1 MQQNLKQ
8 SVLTLALLLF
18 TTATV
23 CGKCQYCNSYED
35 FLADKWTSLDTV
47 YCSIHSMGHQ
57 IMWGVSNYKLKTG
70 DKYTDKLLNTAFAV
84 MQADTLYVNCRNLR
98 YEKMRFG
105 KGYCK
110 AARIGEHNLL
120 LAGKLASKEA
130 QYDASSGV
138 IMAAGMVG
146 GVMGGVVGAAVAGG
160 IAGGIGGATSA
171 NKLLKN
177 EVCYLI
183 TSGADE
189 KGHFNVTSFEDPMM
203 DKLLLSRNLVELHNA
218 YYAEQ
223 DKKKRRLAA
232 RIIPILEK
240 AGIIE

>member
-1 MQQNLKQ
+1 MKQ
-8 SVLTLALLLF
+8 TVLTLALLLM
-18 TTATV
+18 ATVSV
-23 CGKCQYCNSYED
+23 CGKCQYCKSYED

-47 YCSIHSMGHQ
+47 YCTIHSKGHQ

-70 DKYTDKLLNTAFAV
+70 DEYTDRLLNTAFVV
-84 MQADTLYVNCRNLR
+84 MQADTLYVNSRNLR
-98 YEKMRFG
+98 FEKSSLG

-120 LAGKLASKEA
+120 LTGKLAGKEA
-130 QYDASSGV
+130 QDDALSGS
-138 IMAAGMVG
+138 AAAATAGILF
-146 GVMGGVVGAAVAGG
+146 GVAGAAVAGG
-160 IAGGIGGATSA
+160 IAGGASA

-189 KGHFNVTSFEDPMM
+189 KGHFNVTRFEDPMM

-223 DKKKRRLAA
+223 DKKKRQLAA
-232 RIIPILEK
+232 RVIPILEK

>member
-23 CGKCQYCNSYED
+23 CGKCQYCKSYED

-47 YCSIHSMGHQ
+47 YCTIHSKGHQ

-70 DKYTDKLLNTAFAV
+70 DEYTDRLLNTAFVV
-84 MQADTLYVNCRNLR
+84 MQADTLYVNSRNLR
-98 YEKMRFG
+98 FEKSSLG

-120 LAGKLASKEA
+120 LTGKLAGKEA
-130 QYDASSGV
+130 QDDALSGSG
-138 IMAAGMVG
+138 AAITAGILF
-146 GVMGGVVGAAVAGG
+146 GVAGAAVVGG
-160 IAGGIGGATSA
+160 IVGGTSA

-177 EVCYLI
+177 KVCYLI
-183 TSGADE
+183 TSGANE
-189 KGHFNVTSFEDPMM
+189 KGRFDVKRFEDQMM

-218 YYAEQ
+218 YYAEK
-223 DKKKRRLAA
+223 DKKKRRLAS

-240 AGIIE
+240 AGIID